1 MSAAQAAD
9 EGRVL
14 EKGGD
19 GSGVGSTRETGTM
32 SAAQAADEGRV
43 LDELVS
49 GGGDVVGRSLG
60 DTAAKSA
67 ADFSKNPVGQAVDEV
82 RVLKE
87 VNGDGVTRLTRKQRQ
102 RLKRKMNGGS

>member
-9 EGRVL
+9 
-14 EKGGD
+14 
-19 GSGVGSTRETGTM
+19 
-32 SAAQAADEGRV
+32 AGRV

-67 ADFSKNPVGQAVDEV
+67 ADFSKNPVGQAVDKV

-102 RLKRKMNGGS
+102 RLKRKMKGGS

>member
-1 MSAAQAAD
+1 MLK
-9 EGRVL
+9 E
-14 EKGGD
+14 EGGD
-19 GSGVGSTRETGTM
+19 GSGVGSTRGTGTM
-32 SAAQAADEGRV
+32 SVARAADVGRM

-87 VNGDGVTRLTRKQRQ
+87 VDGDGATRLTRKQRQ
-102 RLKRKMNGGS
+102 RLKRKMKGGS

>member
-1 MSAAQAAD
+1 MCPLRSPPSKAA
-9 EGRVL
+9 
-14 EKGGD
+14 
-19 GSGVGSTRETGTM
+19 

-87 VNGDGVTRLTRKQRQ
+87 VDGDGVTRLTRKQRQ
-102 RLKRKMNGGS
+102 RLKHTEEELAASHQ